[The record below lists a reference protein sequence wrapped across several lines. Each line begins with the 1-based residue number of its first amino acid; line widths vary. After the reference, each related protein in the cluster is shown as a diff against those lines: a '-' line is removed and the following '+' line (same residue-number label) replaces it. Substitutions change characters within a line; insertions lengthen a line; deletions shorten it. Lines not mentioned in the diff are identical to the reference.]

1 MKVKCIDNK
10 GVEGFLTVGKIY
22 SASESIIAP
31 DSNRY
36 KWRNGEWRIMAKLNP
51 RKQDAI
57 EFIKQNKGKMK
68 QKEIMR
74 IASRKFGY
82 SEATIR
88 DLIYRSGNEVKN
100 EKLTLREKLEILE
113 KRNQEAYEKRIEMK
127 VKNRPKIRIEV

>member
-1 MKVKCIDNK
+1 
-10 GVEGFLTVGKIY
+10 
-22 SASESIIAP
+22 
-31 DSNRY
+31 
-36 KWRNGEWRIMAKLNP
+36 MAKLNP

-57 EFIKQNKGKMK
+57 EFIKKHKGKMK

-82 SEATIR
+82 SESTIR
-88 DLIYRSGNEVKN
+88 DLIYRSGKEVKK

-113 KRNQEAYEKRIEMK
+113 KKHQEAYERRMEMA

>member
-1 MKVKCIDNK
+1 
-10 GVEGFLTVGKIY
+10 
-22 SASESIIAP
+22 
-31 DSNRY
+31 
-36 KWRNGEWRIMAKLNP
+36 MAKLNP

-57 EFIKQNKGKMK
+57 EFIKQNKDKMK

-88 DLIYRSGNEVKN
+88 DLIYKSGKEVKK

-113 KRNQEAYEKRIEMK
+113 KRNQAAYERRIEAK
-127 VKNRPKIRIEV
+127 IKNRPKIRIEV

>member
-1 MKVKCIDNK
+1 
-10 GVEGFLTVGKIY
+10 
-22 SASESIIAP
+22 
-31 DSNRY
+31 
-36 KWRNGEWRIMAKLNP
+36 MAKFNP

-57 EFIKQNKGKMK
+57 EFIKQNKDKMK

-82 SEATIR
+82 SESTIR
-88 DLIYRSGNEVKN
+88 DLIYRSGKEVKK

>member
-1 MKVKCIDNK
+1 
-10 GVEGFLTVGKIY
+10 
-22 SASESIIAP
+22 
-31 DSNRY
+31 
-36 KWRNGEWRIMAKLNP
+36 MAKLNP

-57 EFIKQNKGKMK
+57 EFIKQNKDKMK

-74 IASRKFGY
+74 IASKKFGY
-82 SEATIR
+82 SESTIR
-88 DLIYRSGNEVKN
+88 DLIYKSGKEVKK

>member
-1 MKVKCIDNK
+1 
-10 GVEGFLTVGKIY
+10 
-22 SASESIIAP
+22 
-31 DSNRY
+31 
-36 KWRNGEWRIMAKLNP
+36 MAKLNP

-57 EFIKQNKGKMK
+57 EFIKQNKDKMK

-74 IASRKFGY
+74 IASKKFGY
-82 SEATIR
+82 SESTIR
-88 DLIYRSGNEVKN
+88 DLIYRSGKEVKK

>member
-1 MKVKCIDNK
+1 
-10 GVEGFLTVGKIY
+10 
-22 SASESIIAP
+22 
-31 DSNRY
+31 
-36 KWRNGEWRIMAKLNP
+36 MAKLNP

-57 EFIKQNKGKMK
+57 EFIKQNKDKMK

-82 SEATIR
+82 SESTIR
-88 DLIYRSGNEVKN
+88 DLIYRSGKEVKK

-127 VKNRPKIRIEV
+127 VKNRPKIRIEM